1 MAQVDLPSRQLAL
14 EIQSFGQPD
23 APPVLLA
30 MGLGMQLLAW
40 PQPYVE
46 GLVAAGFRVI
56 LFDNRDA
63 GLSGSGILAPHTA
76 VPMALLASLWGRR
89 FRPAYTLQDMA
100 DDTLALADALELD
113 QFDLVGVSM
122 GGMIGQALATR
133 APTRLRRLVSIMSSA
148 GPATTPRPRA
158 SVLWRILRR
167 PPAGASANQL
177 VAHFTR
183 LFTVLGHLTDPA
195 EIARL
200 RERLDRTVRRAY
212 KPEGTS
218 RQLLAVLASPDRTS
232 EIQQIRQPVLVIH
245 GRRDPLVPP
254 PAAKHLA
261 RHIPGAQLAWLDI
274 GHYLPLACVPELI
287 RLTVR
292 HLSPA

>member
-1 MAQVDLPSRQLAL
+1 MAQLNLPSRQLSL
-14 EIQSFGQPD
+14 EIESFGPPG

-40 PQPYVE
+40 PHAYVE

-63 GLSGSGILAPHTA
+63 GLSGSGTLAPHTA
-76 VPMALLASLWGRR
+76 MPLALLASLWGRR
-89 FRPAYTLQDMA
+89 FRPAYTLVDMA
-100 DDTLALADALELD
+100 DDTLALADALGLE

-122 GGMIGQALATR
+122 GGMIGQVLATR

-167 PPAGASANQL
+167 PPAGASAHQL
-177 VAHFTR
+177 SAHFTR
-183 LFTVLGHLTDPA
+183 LFTVLGQLTDPA
-195 EIARL
+195 EIGRL

-218 RQLLAVLASPDRTS
+218 RQLLAVLAHPDRTA
-232 EIQQIRQPVLVIH
+232 EIRKIRQPVLVIH

-254 PAAKHLA
+254 PAAEHLA
-261 RHIPGAQLAWLDI
+261 RQIPNARLAWLDI
-274 GHYLPLACVPELI
+274 GHYLPLSCIPELT
-287 RLTVR
+287 RLTVQ
-292 HLSPA
+292 HLS